1 MHSEED
7 RATMEAIDAIER
19 IRSFI
24 VEHIPKARQLN
35 VQNEDEL
42 IETGLLDSLGI
53 LDVVTYLEEEFALS
67 VSDEELIPE
76 NFQSI
81 STMATYVHMKKK
93 STPISH

>member
-1 MHSEED
+1 MDS
-7 RATMEAIDAIER
+7 IDTLEK

-24 VEHIPKARQLN
+24 VEHIPQARQLN

-53 LDVVTYLEEEFALS
+53 LDVVTYLEEEFGLT
-67 VSDEELIPE
+67 VSDEELTPE

-81 STMATYVHMKKK
+81 STMASYVQMKKE
-93 STPISH
+93 SPSIS